1 MARAIGIGIIVVSV
15 NTILE
20 PELVRAVPP
29 GVELHFTRARMRSE
43 DPAELQRMVDQGPE
57 AAELLADAGVKVIV
71 FACTA
76 ASMFRGPGEDREIVE
91 RIQARTGIP
100 ALATSGAVCQAFA
113 ALGMNRIALASP
125 YSDRM
130 NQTEADFFRAS
141 GIEVVRMTGLGCRG
155 GDMAL
160 VPPEEVMR
168 TGVGVNTPAADGIF
182 LSCTNWPT
190 LAIIEKLEGEAG
202 KPVTSSNQATLWA
215 ALRRAGVEDR
225 LPGLGR
231 LLLHP

>member
-1 MARAIGIGIIVVSV
+1 MARPIGIGIIVVSV
-15 NTILE
+15 NTVLE
-20 PELVRAVPP
+20 PEMARALPP
-29 GVELHFTRARMRSE
+29 GVALHFTRARMRSE
-43 DPAELQRMVDQGPE
+43 DPAELQRMVDQAPE

-76 ASMFRGPGEDREIVE
+76 ASMFRGLGQDREIVE

-100 ALATSGAVCQAFA
+100 ALATSGAVCRAVA
-113 ALGMNRIALASP
+113 ALGMARIALASP

-130 NQTEADFFRAS
+130 NEMEADFFRAS

-155 GDMAL
+155 GDMAR
-160 VPPEEVMR
+160 VPPEEVLR
-168 TGVGVNTPAADGIF
+168 TGLAVNTPAADGIF

-190 LAIIEKLEGEAG
+190 LEIIEKLEGEVG

-215 ALRRAGVEDR
+215 ALRMAGVEAR

-231 LLLHP
+231 LLQR